1 MSTIGAQF
9 LHLACQAAGSP
20 PCPSVRYATAG
31 NPIREVHRT
40 RAREVLGLGRMKV
53 RRLSFSVIKPKITS
67 VHGSCQYHTYYIS
80 KSWHGSCFIYIPIII
95 ETSYKS
101 FNKNLEAREQSIDLR
116 TPRYNFSR
124 RPCSWVSYLFGCKQR
139 LIKIVYHFVRL
150 TIKGGLFLYRKV

>member
-80 KSWHGSCFIYIPIII
+80 KSWHGSCFIYILIII
-95 ETSYKS
+95 ETSYTS
-101 FNKNLEAREQSIDLR
+101 FNKNLEARGPSIDIR

-124 RPCSWVSYLFGCKQR
+124 RPCS
-139 LIKIVYHFVRL
+139 
-150 TIKGGLFLYRKV
+150 